1 MKDYRSEFPVGK
13 MAEVL
18 DVSRSGFYSWLKRP
32 VSTRKKNIMRF
43 DAEVKAHF
51 EESKGTYGSV
61 RLNKELLKHGYGRN
75 RKRVADSMVRQGL
88 RSKVCK
94 KFRVMT
100 TDSKHDCPVAPNIV
114 NREFTPSKPDT
125 VWVSDITYLQSK
137 AGWLYLTVFIDL
149 YSRFVVGWSISDTLG
164 HGSVLTALQRGVW
177 RRKPGRGL
185 LIHSDRGIQ
194 YCCEGFRKAI
204 KAYKYVQSM
213 SRKGNCW
220 DNAVAESFF
229 KTLKTELIYHVNL
242 LDLNHAQHI
251 LFDYIEGFYNCK
263 RIHSCLGYLSP
274 AEYESVKRKKIA

>member
-18 DVSRSGFYSWLKRP
+18 HVSRSGFYSWLKRP

-185 LIHSDRGIQ
+185 LIHSDRGI
-194 YCCEGFRKAI
+194 RKAI

-251 LFDYIEGFYNCK
+251 LFDYIEG
-263 RIHSCLGYLSP
+263 
-274 AEYESVKRKKIA
+274 